1 MSIFWFCEV
10 SDFRWRSWTDFQ
22 HDLRLCQPFKAG
34 LRPAVTRQPSTLR
47 TLLKEV
53 HLTWTKK
60 VGGLPSASNIE
71 AKCLGQLSL
80 VFSKLKCWLWCQISF
95 CSSVLIDRT
104 RPLKVWFTEFHSTKL
119 FSSHF
124 YWKGFWSF
132 QFPYGTSSWNDLYSY
147 WSYWYK

>member
-10 SDFRWRSWTDFQ
+10 SDFRWRPWTDFQ

-34 LRPAVTRQPSTLR
+34 LRPAVTRQPSTLC
-47 TLLKEV
+47 TLLTE
-53 HLTWTKK
+53 
-60 VGGLPSASNIE
+60 A
-71 AKCLGQLSL
+71 AKCTSDMNQQGGWITKIGSNLEAFSL
-80 VFSKLKCWLWCQISF
+80 VFSKRKCWLWCQISS

-104 RPLKVWFTEFHSTKL
+104 RPVKVWFTEFHSTKL